1 MSFGVYL
8 AGTFE
13 TRLGIMTQLQVV
25 NPTVNDLEIHVFFLR
40 PDGTPVWD
48 GRFEVES
55 NGMWETDTIR
65 LREEIGRIQAGVVKI
80 FSLRDRRLKPGIVG
94 WQRHAAAGGTPGDHL
109 LRTQATNSV
118 TASIAAAQSS
128 ISICSAGAP
137 SMHRTRRPP
146 TTGSPSATC
155 NAAP

>member
-94 WQRHAAAGGTPGDHL
+94 WQRHAAAGGTPGDS
-109 LRTQATNSV
+109 QY
-118 TASIAAAQSS
+118 AALGESNLA
-128 ISICSAGAP
+128 AVPEAF
-137 SMHRTRRPP
+137 
-146 TTGSPSATC
+146 
-155 NAAP
+155 AAPDYERLTG